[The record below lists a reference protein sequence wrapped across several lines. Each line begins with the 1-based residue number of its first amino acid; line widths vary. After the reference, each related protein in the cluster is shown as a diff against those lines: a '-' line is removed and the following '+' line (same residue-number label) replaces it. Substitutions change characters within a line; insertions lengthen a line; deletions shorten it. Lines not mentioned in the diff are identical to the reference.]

1 MPTTDDTPSEP
12 VRAFS
17 RAARRAKERKRELE
31 ACSGEITAT
40 LDKYE
45 AAFQVIETITY
56 VNGVAHHAHGVQI
69 VGKNP

>member
-1 MPTTDDTPSEP
+1 MVDSADTPSEP

-17 RAARRAKERKRELE
+17 RAARRAEERARELA
-31 ACSGEITAT
+31 ACSAEITAT

-45 AAFQVIETITY
+45 AAVQVIETITY
-56 VNGVAHHAHGVQI
+56 VNGIAHHAHNIQI